1 MTNTSFG
8 RQRMELTI
16 DVTELFRRGEFRK
29 IAHICKAAKYTGKF
43 KKKRGLGLYE
53 KRKASL

>member
-1 MTNTSFG
+1 M
-8 RQRMELTI
+8 I
-16 DVTELFRRGEFRK
+16 DVTELFRSGKFRK
-29 IAHICKAAKYTGKF
+29 ITHICKAVKYAGKF